1 MDYSLV
7 SIIIPIY
14 NVSPYISKCAS
25 SLFMQTY
32 RDLEFIFVNDCTP
45 DNSIEKLTN
54 VINEFPDRKDQVRI
68 INHNQNMGLA
78 SARNTGLSF
87 ANGTYIFHCDSD
99 DWIEPSAISEMVS
112 KIVSDKAEI
121 VYTDFYFSYANRD
134 ILSVQQKISN
144 AEEFIKLMF
153 KEEVHG
159 AIWNKLY
166 KKSLFSDNDINF
178 PNGNDMWE
186 DLYTNFYLFYFSN
199 KISYLNSSFYHYN
212 QENISS
218 LGREINSKKLTSI
231 FSNISQIESFL
242 KKQQDERFTTELIYL
257 KLAAKQTL
265 LFTCDIKNFK
275 KWLTTYP
282 ETNSYIL
289 SYKSLPIHLRLL
301 GFMTTKKL
309 WIFIRFWI
317 LVKKN
322 LKPQ

>member
-1 MDYSLV
+1 MESYLV

-14 NVSPYISKCAS
+14 NVSDYIVKCAS

-32 RDLEFIFVNDCTP
+32 RDIEFIFVNDCTP
-45 DNSIEKLTN
+45 DNSIEKLIH
-54 VINEFPDRKDQVRI
+54 VINEFPDRKEQVRI
-68 INHNQNMGLA
+68 INHEHNKGLA

-87 ANGTYIFHCDSD
+87 ANGSYIFHCDSD

-121 VYTDFYFSYANRD
+121 VYSNFFFSYSNKD
-134 ILSVQQKISN
+134 VLSVQQKTSN

-159 AIWNKLY
+159 AIWNKMY
-166 KKSLFSDNDINF
+166 KKSLFIDNDINF

-186 DLYTNFYLFYFSN
+186 DLYTNFYLFYFS
-199 KISYLNSSFYHYN
+199 KRICYLNSSFYHYN

-218 LGREINSKKLTSI
+218 LGREVNSKKLTSI

-242 KKQQDERFTTELIYL
+242 KNQKDYRFTTELIYL

-265 LFTCDIKNFK
+265 LFTCDINNFK

-289 SYKSLPIHLRLL
+289 SFKSLPIHLRLL
-301 GFMTTKKL
+301 GFLSTKKL
-309 WIFIRFWI
+309 WIFIRLWI
-317 LVKKN
+317 LMKKN